1 MYKKLKHILSLAL
14 TLSTVFA
21 TACNGGNESASDS
34 EKVYYN
40 ANDYQYEKKSDN
52 LVYFESSD
60 SQLDFF
66 LNDYFKRHAG
76 GIYEDGLNQK
86 VISAEPGITS
96 QQLFWQEWMSM
107 AFYPISSL
115 QGDNEDR
122 IEGLRKLLS
131 GVPVDRYGYV
141 WQESDMVRDA
151 LSTELTG
158 EHRMGWPF
166 PTSMYSDGMS
176 RSWVFNGQDK
186 TNWTSNIDAGLQ
198 QGLFTGKV
206 DTPVDSVVFTSPV
219 PQNDT
224 EEICAYYTPLL
235 EIDLRMYTANAEDIE
250 DVYVW
255 YTTARD
261 PEWSEDKKVSVNEK
275 AFIAY
280 DYTPVYEHLLF
291 LPMYAE
297 EGWKSD
303 KDLQTY
309 IRQIR
314 VEIIPKEGKQLDGT
328 FGLSY
333 VRSTYDTRH
342 SNNASLLI
350 SSLRKDYE
358 YTGDMEYLKANITR
372 ARKAMNFY
380 IQMYDEERHLNDQ
393 SYLVGHDADRTS
405 QWNNDKIAMTI
416 ANGYWDMSFMPKFD
430 FHSNTYFY
438 KALVD
443 LAYLEQIL
451 ESNGVNVDKAEATV
465 MTADR
470 QFNHGTSDYTY
481 DSASLTKIANDVV
494 TALRQ
499 TIDNTNHT
507 GFWDEE
513 TGRFVAGYADAE
525 DKWYDYGYT
534 MWNMEAIYYG
544 VATDEQAK
552 TIMDWI
558 SGKRIVEKDKNG
570 SQGEDIYFFE
580 LAPRVNTY
588 CSENKNDVSIFTG
601 MYAGA
606 TAVTYGVVQLQN
618 GGADMYTTFYDL
630 MSRIQT
636 YGAND
641 ALARL
646 KEIGAWYQ
654 DIYDYYVASENYNKH
669 PDRFYWDYYEESQ
682 WDSNGDGK
690 GEYWL
695 LQNSLKGMAERGGT
709 MAGIIGIDG
718 EFLESILPIAA
729 VPYGFFGIQ
738 SLDGKTLQ
746 VTPNLPDSMGYWK
759 TENLQFGGLKYDLTI
774 FDNAVMINSVR
785 GNASDLNVQIVLD
798 APKAGEKVY
807 VNGKE
812 SNRYAVKEGK
822 VYIAVPFKTVTVEV
836 K

>member
-1 MYKKLKHILSLAL
+1 MHKKIKHILCLAL
-14 TLSTVFA
+14 TLPTVFA
-21 TACNGGNESASDS
+21 TACFGGNESASDS

-76 GIYEDGLNQK
+76 GIYENGLNQK

-107 AFYPISSL
+107 AFYPISSM
-115 QGDNEDR
+115 QGENEDR

-141 WQESDMVRDA
+141 WQESDLVRDA
-151 LSTELTG
+151 LSTEQSG

-176 RSWVFNGQDK
+176 RNWDFNGQDK
-186 TNWTSNIDAGLQ
+186 SNWSSNIDAQLL
-198 QGLFTGKV
+198 QGLFTGTV
-206 DTPVDSVVFTSPV
+206 DTPVDSVQFTSPV
-219 PQNDT
+219 PANDT

-235 EIDLRMYTANAEDIE
+235 EIDLRMYTTNPEDIE

-303 KDLQTY
+303 KELQTY
-309 IRQIR
+309 IRQIK
-314 VEIIPKEGKQLDGT
+314 VEIVPKEGKQLEGT
-328 FGLSY
+328 YGLSY

-380 IQMYDEERHLNDQ
+380 MQMYDEERHLNDQ

-405 QWNNDKIAMTI
+405 QWISDKIAMTI

-499 TIDNTNHT
+499 TIDTTNHT

-513 TGRFVAGYADAE
+513 TGRFVAGYAEAE

-570 SQGEDIYFFE
+570 SQREDIYFFE

-588 CSENKNDVSIFTG
+588 CAEDKNDVSIFTG

-669 PDRFYWDYYEESQ
+669 PDRFYWDYYEDSQ
-682 WDSNGDGK
+682 WDSDGDGK

-709 MAGIIGIDG
+709 MAGIVGIDG

-729 VPYGFFGIQ
+729 IPYGFFGID
-738 SLDGKTLQ
+738 SLDGKMLQ

-785 GNASDLNVQIVLD
+785 GNASELSVQVVLD
-798 APKAGEKVY
+798 APKSGEKVY

-812 SNRYAVKEGK
+812 SNRYTIKDGK
-822 VYIAVPFKTVTVEV
+822 VYVALPFKTVTVEV